1 MHPPNHRRPAPEP
14 VATVSPTV
22 VPLEQRPMPV
32 TDCPR
37 LRRMRELLAEE
48 EAANFRDDRAQRQ
61 ATAIDRWRA
70 ALPCG
75 RQSRVLPAWT
85 RSARRRHVARR
96 DRFDPPT
103 ESWVCSPSV
112 SATRSDQERHR
123 DAWRIVAPTG
133 GPTIDDRVG
142 SSVTA
147 KCLSLSSAAIINRTA
162 SQERTIW
169 TPARQA
175 IRSEGSLLLAA
186 ARLCCWPGLEPIRLL
201 WSVDPPERSTIRF
214 PFLDFTVP

>member
-70 ALPCG
+70 ALLGG

-112 SATRSDQERHR
+112 SATRSDQERHT

-133 GPTIDDRVG
+133 GPTIDDREG

-162 SQERTIW
+162 RQERTNW
-169 TPARQA
+169 TPPGRLSGPRAACFWR
-175 IRSEGSLLLAA
+175 RRGSIA
-186 ARLCCWPGLEPIRLL
+186 ARPRAHSSSLV
-201 WSVDPPERSTIRF
+201 SRSARKVYDEISF
-214 PFLDFTVP
+214 P

>member
-1 MHPPNHRRPAPEP
+1 
-14 VATVSPTV
+14 
-22 VPLEQRPMPV
+22 
-32 TDCPR
+32 
-37 LRRMRELLAEE
+37 MRELLAEE
-48 EAANFRDDRAQRQ
+48 EAAKFRDDRAQRQ

-70 ALPCG
+70 ALLGG

-112 SATRSDQERHR
+112 SATRSDQERHT

-133 GPTIDDRVG
+133 GPTIDDREG

-162 SQERTIW
+162 RQERTNW
-169 TPARQA
+169 TPPGRLSGPRAACFWR
-175 IRSEGSLLLAA
+175 RRGSIA
-186 ARLCCWPGLEPIRLL
+186 ARPRAHSSSLV
-201 WSVDPPERSTIRF
+201 SRSARKVYDEIS
-214 PFLDFTVP
+214 FL

>member
-1 MHPPNHRRPAPEP
+1 MHQPNHRRPAPEP

-37 LRRMRELLAEE
+37 LRRMREPLAEE
-48 EAANFRDDRAQRQ
+48 EAAKFRDDRAQRQ

-70 ALPCG
+70 ALLGG
-75 RQSRVLPAWT
+75 RQSRVLPAWK
-85 RSARRRHVARR
+85 RSARCRHVARR

-103 ESWVCSPSV
+103 ESWVMLTIRLSD
-112 SATRSDQERHR
+112 AIRSRASYGRLEDHR
-123 DAWRIVAPTG
+123 ADWRPDHR
-133 GPTIDDRVG
+133 DDRVG

-169 TPARQA
+169 TPPGRLSGPRAACFWR
-175 IRSEGSLLLAA
+175 RRGSVA
-186 ARLCCWPGLEPIRLL
+186 ARPRAHSSSLV
-201 WSVDPPERSTIRF
+201 SRSAGKVYDKISF
-214 PFLDFTVP
+214 P